1 MCLVKIHKFPRISWK
16 PIICYKVL
24 KVHKGN
30 YMTPCVDYF
39 ISRDRE
45 VIKGNENFFEGLK
58 DIKICGWGVHAFTN
72 MYNAMN
78 MANYFCMIDQRI
90 GGHVVVKCII
100 PRFTFY
106 FKGKNNEICSRKMII
121 CLNNEKQ

>member
-24 KVHKGN
+24 QKRN
-30 YMTPCVDYF
+30 NDYITPCVGYL
-39 ISRDRE
+39 IIKDRE
-45 VIKGNENFFEGLK
+45 VIKGSESFFKGLK
-58 DIKICGWGVHAFTN
+58 YKRINSWGVHAFTN
-72 MYNAMN
+72 RFDAFQ
-78 MANYFCMIDQRI
+78 MAAQYFCSYDQLF

-106 FKGKNNEICSRKMII
+106 FKGKIMKFV
-121 CLNNEKQ
+121 LEK

>member
-16 PIICYKVL
+16 PITCYKVL
-24 KVHKGN
+24 QRRKNN
-30 YMTPCVDYF
+30 YVTPCVNYS
-39 ISRDRE
+39 ITKDRE
-45 VIKGNENFFEGLK
+45 VIKGYENFFNGLK
-58 DIKICGWGVHAFTN
+58 CKTIHGWGVHAFTN
-72 MYNAMN
+72 MFDALQ
-78 MANYFCMIDQRI
+78 MAQYFCRIDQVI

>member
-24 KVHKGN
+24 KRQKGS
-30 YMTPCVDYF
+30 YMTPCVNYF
-39 ISRDRE
+39 ITENKE
-45 VIKGNENFFEGLK
+45 VIKGSENFFEGLK
-58 DIKICGWGVHAFTN
+58 SRNIYGWGVHAFTN
-72 MYNAMN
+72 MFDAMN
-78 MANYFCMIDQRI
+78 TANYFCMIDQRI

-106 FKGKNNEICSRKMII
+106 FYGKNNEICSRKMII